1 MTSKLPQPHHT
12 ISGRID
18 AFARTGG
25 ETLTAH
31 RAEEGEQSLQRDA
44 GGAALPLAL
53 RRNEELCSAG
63 EAAGAI
69 ELTAEFEKH
78 FPAGPV
84 IRAKLRRPTDARSPT
99 VLFGPSGSGKSTT
112 LRCLAGLEKPD
123 RGIIRLGDEI
133 WFDSARGIFLPPQR
147 RQIGYLFQD
156 YALFPHL
163 RVAQNI
169 AYGLGKIGVAERRQR
184 IEEITALLGLS
195 GLEDRYP
202 RQLSGGQQQRVAL
215 ARALVCRPRLLL
227 LDEPLSALDAPTREY
242 LRRQL
247 RHWLV
252 QLRIATIL
260 VTHDRIEAIALGDH
274 IVIFEAGRVRQS
286 GSVQQVF
293 SAPVDLGVARIV
305 GVDTIERGKVL
316 QVADGLAT
324 VQVGPKKMIAL
335 APSHRN
341 SRPGEEVYVCIHAE
355 DVMLEKGGA
364 NPPQS
369 SARNRLLGHIR
380 FVDREGPMVRVSL
393 DCGFPLKAMV
403 TYQACQDMELQEG
416 EQIAA
421 VIKAPAIHLIARD

>member
-1 MTSKLPQPHHT
+1 MKSKLPQPHRT

-18 AFARTGG
+18 AFALTDG
-25 ETLTAH
+25 EPLTAYG
-31 RAEEGEQSLQRDA
+31 AEESDQSVQRDGA
-44 GGAALPLAL
+44 GAALPLTL
-53 RRNEELCSAG
+53 HRNEEVCSDG
-63 EAAGAI
+63 EAAGAV

-78 FPAGPV
+78 FPAGP
-84 IRAKLRRPTDARSPT
+84 IIKAELRRPTDARSPT

-123 RGIIRLGDEI
+123 RGIIRFGDEI

-147 RQIGYLFQD
+147 RRIGYLFQD

-169 AYGLGKIGVAERRQR
+169 AYGLGKIAVAERRQR
-184 IEEITALLGLS
+184 IEEITALLELS

-202 RQLSGGQQQRVAL
+202 TQLSGGQQQRVAL
-215 ARALVCRPRLLL
+215 ARALVCQPRLLL
-227 LDEPLSALDAPTREY
+227 LDEPLSALDIPTREY
-242 LRRQL
+242 LRRKL

-252 QLRIATIL
+252 QLGIATIL
-260 VTHDRIEAIALGDH
+260 VTHDRVEAIALGDH
-274 IVIFEAGRVRQS
+274 IVIFEGGRVRQS

-293 SAPVDLGVARIV
+293 SAPVDLRVARIV
-305 GVDTIERGKVL
+305 GVDTIEPGKVL
-316 QVADGLAT
+316 QVADGSAT
-324 VQVGPKKMIAL
+324 IQVGQKKLIAL

-341 SRPGEEVYVCIHAE
+341 SRPDDEVYVCIHAE
-355 DVMLEKGGA
+355 DVMLEKSGA
-364 NPPQS
+364 TPQS

-380 FVDREGPMVRVSL
+380 FVDREGPMVRVTL
-393 DCGFPLKAMV
+393 DCGFPLKALV
-403 TYQACQDMELQEG
+403 TYQTCQDMELREG